1 MYTDGRQLRQ
11 YRDLDLQRKV
21 AALDHGNGQGP
32 EFFNLLEVEDLHG
45 ASEVGTRACVTHASD
60 VLFFTSARPD
70 LLENVTYHPDRRD
83 SSSLVGAVVLGRGI
97 KKTR

>member
-1 MYTDGRQLRQ
+1 M
-11 YRDLDLQRKV
+11 DLQRKV
-21 AALDHGNGQGP
+21 AALDRGNGHGP
-32 EFFNLLEVEDLHG
+32 EFFNLLDVIVVEDVHG
-45 ASEVGTRACVTHASD
+45 ASKVGTRACVTHASD

-70 LLENVTYHPDRRD
+70 LLENVTYHPDRRY